1 MSAPARP
8 EAPRAT
14 EWLVVLAALVLV
26 AFYYLARADTIGVA
40 SAGRGWS
47 PLTARP
53 LDPAW
58 HFAVSLLVLGL
69 VPVAAA
75 RGLAGLKLRAL
86 GLGLGRWRAGLAWL
100 AVGVPLAV
108 LAGKIGAGSAAV
120 RAVYPLDPQVTASGF
135 VRYAL
140 TELPYFAAWEILFR
154 GVLLFGLARRVGPG
168 VANAI
173 QTALSVTAHFGRPLP
188 ETFAALPAGLLFG
201 RVSLSLGSV
210 WYIAVIHW
218 MVGVSQDWFIVTR

>member
-75 RGLAGLKLRAL
+75 RGLAGLAR
-86 GLGLGRWRAGLAWL
+86 L

-108 LAGKIGAGSAAV
+108 LAGKIGAGSAAL

-140 TELPYFAAWEILFR
+140 TELPYFVAWEVLFR
-154 GVLLFGLARRVGPG
+154 GVLLFGLARRVGPD